1 MTKAGPKSK
10 ETEES
15 VAAASDAAPEI
26 ESEILAGV
34 EIATDALEAS
44 TIEIESVP
52 DDAASITIEGE
63 ISPDVAA
70 SPVDA
75 LSRIAWAADGL
86 EILDD
91 GTDAEATEVASD
103 EVGAAETSLDAAPED
118 ADETAE
124 DVANVEFV
132 DADRMVSLVESLL
145 FVSDRPVSIG
155 TFKQLFKGTNVRTK
169 DILRALD
176 TLASDYAASSR
187 GVSLEEIQGGYQ
199 LRTKIDNADFIR
211 RLAKTRPFR
220 LSGPALETL
229 SIVAYQQ
236 PIVKSEVDQVRG
248 VESGH
253 LLRALMERGL
263 VSFAG
268 KSELPGKPMQ
278 YGTTRKF
285 LELFGLRN
293 LKELP
298 TLAEIDELIPEGIG
312 DVEDKPVLADVTD
325 AMAKEIGST
334 YSEGEDELMKI
345 SDQLQQINV
354 SSEFFEQEKQRQRDL
369 RDRERAQGIRD
380 ALAFGDPVEDKD
392 KRWLERYEAKIL
404 EAQAASAAG
413 EAGLTVPQSLESEIE
428 SEGETGEA
436 LEASVDGDTDPFAPE
451 GLA

>member
-1 MTKAGPKSK
+1 MTKAGQKLK
-10 ETEES
+10 ETDES
-15 VAAASDAAPEI
+15 VAAASDAVP
-26 ESEILAGV
+26 
-34 EIATDALEAS
+34 EIATD
-44 TIEIESVP
+44 
-52 DDAASITIEGE
+52 D
-63 ISPDVAA
+63 AA

-75 LSRIAWAADGL
+75 PVDVLSGIAWAAEGL

-91 GTDAEATEVASD
+91 DMESEPTEVASED
-103 EVGAAETSLDAAPED
+103 VGAADTLLAAASDATEETTED
-118 ADETAE
+118 LTE
-124 DVANVEFV
+124 DPVEDLANVEFV

-392 KRWLERYEAKIL
+392 KRWLERYEAKLL

-413 EAGLTVPQSLESEIE
+413 EAGLTVPQSLENEIE
-428 SEGETGEA
+428 RE
-436 LEASVDGDTDPFAPE
+436 GDTDVVVSASVEEEADLDRALSDDEVDPLSAE